1 MTLDLFG
8 NINGVDES
16 KYHPKFAFLKNE
28 LQTTNIKEMLIN
40 WTDGFVD
47 RDGKFIQEFQK
58 TFHSSFWEIY
68 LYRLFTTAGYTLDQ
82 SHPMPD
88 FIINTP
94 YEIFVEA
101 VIANIKLTGRK
112 EQERTFDDQL
122 SMFTPP
128 YLQKDFYKLLD
139 NAIIRYSNAIS
150 YKHKKLSKEYS
161 KLEWVNLQKPFVL
174 ALASY
179 DDVNYGREYIYPILA
194 LLYGLYYNVDTN
206 TYIPKE
212 YIIKPESDAKIPIG
226 LFNDENYKNVSAIIF
241 TCSLTLG
248 KLTALSISENKLSF
262 NKVYSLHENIITH
275 KYVLKRV
282 GIDDTETL
290 SEGTFVFHNPNASQ
304 KLPDDF
310 LSKLNITNFYYQ
322 NNKLSFSGNPLPLIS
337 RINTNVLLSAY
348 IEPILYENIRKYNM
362 LSFKEFYDIIDS

>member
-1 MTLDLFG
+1 
-8 NINGVDES
+8 
-16 KYHPKFAFLKNE
+16 
-28 LQTTNIKEMLIN
+28 MLIN

-212 YIIKPESDAKIPIG
+212 YI
-226 LFNDENYKNVSAIIF
+226 L
-241 TCSLTLG
+241 SL
-248 KLTALSISENKLSF
+248 I
-262 NKVYSLHENIITH
+262 HI
-275 KYVLKRV
+275 
-282 GIDDTETL
+282 
-290 SEGTFVFHNPNASQ
+290 
-304 KLPDDF
+304 
-310 LSKLNITNFYYQ
+310 
-322 NNKLSFSGNPLPLIS
+322 
-337 RINTNVLLSAY
+337 
-348 IEPILYENIRKYNM
+348 
-362 LSFKEFYDIIDS
+362 